1 MIDDRAP
8 ELRQLLDLLSDS
20 LGALASMIE
29 LSPSAVALYDT
40 SGRCM
45 RANAAYRELFG
56 FDPEPDVELAE
67 DEVLGRSGVL
77 FWLRRAFSGE
87 TVTTP
92 TFWYEHE
99 RLPRV
104 DARRRIA
111 LSARAFPLRDRAG
124 TTELIAITF
133 RDETDS
139 LLLAERRR
147 LDEEAPARL
156 RDEID
161 RADLERLTSEQQ
173 FRAIF
178 EQCADGV
185 MLTDDAGRVLDI
197 NPAGCRILG
206 RRVQDVVGSRYWE
219 HLDDTE
225 HSIED
230 GVVHAKAF
238 LWRDDGGRRDLEMR
252 SVADFLPH
260 RHLTTFSDVT
270 GRNESSRR
278 LEQCLLHLTRSQR
291 LTATGSWELELCAG
305 GARAELAVAHC
316 SDECCRILGLDP
328 VGGDLAPESVLQR
341 IHPQDRDAFLSCL
354 RAAASGN
361 DAVTTEHRLVLDD
374 GTMRLVRVRAIASA
388 ADDEDAFGDVLIRW
402 IGTTQA
408 IGESVD
414 EEWDG
419 KRFAT
424 RMPPRPDDLRV
435 ALDAFV
441 RSVAHERGQRG
452 ARKRDDQPGHDGNS
466 RRQKTNR
473 SSMMRGF
480 CSPAVRRGS
489 GRRTAPACIAES
501 PRYGAGTVV
510 GGVATVVG
518 GAGIVVVG
526 AGSSQN
532 RPGRRAS
539 MAASSAATHASPL
552 RASYGAHSGLSA
564 LGLSDDS
571 HLLSIRNATLPSALS
586 RHSCVFASV
595 GGCVQLPGA
604 ALPPASAF
612 SHFAKH
618 LSLAAQNFARNLR
631 TVRWHLNSLK
641 VRPSVLAESSQKT
654 WLASDSTCDSASAT
668 RASASAAQSPPV

>member
-1 MIDDRAP
+1 MIDDRAL
-8 ELRQLLDLLSDS
+8 ELRQLLDHLSDP
-20 LGALASMIE
+20 LGALASMID

-40 SGRCM
+40 SGRFV

-99 RLPRV
+99 RLPRI

-111 LSARAFPLRDRAG
+111 LSARASALRDHAG
-124 TTELIAITF
+124 TTELVAITF

-147 LDEEAPARL
+147 LEEEVPARL
-156 RDEID
+156 RDEIE
-161 RADLERLTSEQQ
+161 RADLERQTSEEQ

-219 HLDDTE
+219 HMDDTE

-230 GVVHAKAF
+230 GVVHAKASV
-238 LWRDDGGRRDLEMR
+238 WRDDGEPRDLEMR

-270 GRNESSRR
+270 GRNAFSRR
-278 LEQCLLHLTRSQR
+278 LEDCLLHLSRSQE
-291 LTATGSWELELCAG
+291 LTGTGSWELELFA
-305 GARAELAVAHC
+305 APRAELAMAHC
-316 SDECCRILGLDP
+316 SDECCRIFGLDP
-328 VGGDLAPESVLQR
+328 VGGDLAPESVLRR

-354 RAAASGN
+354 RTAAKGG

-374 GTMRLVRVRAIASA
+374 GTMRLVRVRAVASA
-388 ADDEDAFGDVLIRW
+388 YEEADDSVGDVLIRW

-424 RMPPRPDDLRV
+424 RMPPRPDDLGV
-435 ALDAFV
+435 ALEAFV
-441 RSVAHERGQRG
+441 RSMAEEHREGEVARR
-452 ARKRDDQPGHDGNS
+452 RD
-466 RRQKTNR
+466 
-473 SSMMRGF
+473 
-480 CSPAVRRGS
+480 GS
-489 GRRTAPACIAES
+489 GAARQAHDLQDLQHRHVPRAHASGAASVESADPVEGAQFLFASGAAKRRTPD
-501 PRYGAGTVV
+501 
-510 GGVATVVG
+510 GV
-518 GAGIVVVG
+518 
-526 AGSSQN
+526 
-532 RPGRRAS
+532 RLHR
-539 MAASSAATHASPL
+539 
-552 RASYGAHSGLSA
+552 
-564 LGLSDDS
+564 
-571 HLLSIRNATLPSALS
+571 
-586 RHSCVFASV
+586 
-595 GGCVQLPGA
+595 
-604 ALPPASAF
+604 
-612 SHFAKH
+612 
-618 LSLAAQNFARNLR
+618 
-631 TVRWHLNSLK
+631 
-641 VRPSVLAESSQKT
+641 
-654 WLASDSTCDSASAT
+654 
-668 RASASAAQSPPV
+668 